1 MILNQRVKDA
11 YHRHSIHQNRKDGK
25 ERVYYFEIENL
36 ESDYEEMKQLLQ
48 AYLPLRFDF
57 VSSCLY
63 SCPPNVRFFSKTFT
77 GRFSVNS
84 KVSLAELQQNLIK
97 DGYSFVSKEQKSG
110 PLCLNADFTEPL
122 SAKIFKLTLPVLET
136 KLWLY
141 RTFPKLGSRN

>member
-63 SCPPNVRFFSKTFT
+63 SCPPNV
-77 GRFSVNS
+77 
-84 KVSLAELQQNLIK
+84 LQQNLIK